1 MKKLIPIIAFAL
13 FVFSATGL
21 AFAGVE
27 FQSVSTT
34 DAVFVLFGG
43 KVHLIPATGIT
54 AADYK
59 NSENFASW
67 LESHKAKKLHPMRG
81 KTFTKILA
89 KAKKLGIV
97 VNDKVTLLYDFT
109 VEYGEVVLS
118 GKKVFRQVIKKL

>member
-1 MKKLIPIIAFAL
+1 MKKMMPIIAFAL
-13 FVFSATGL
+13 FVFFATVI
-21 AFAGVE
+21 AFAGE
-27 FQSVSTT
+27 KFQSVSTT

-54 AADYK
+54 AADFQ
-59 NSENFASW
+59 NAENFASW
-67 LESHKAKKLHPMRG
+67 LESHKAKKIRPMRG
-81 KTFTKILA
+81 KTFTGVLA

-97 VNDKVTLLYDFT
+97 VNDEVTLLYDFT